1 MHIIGLTDF
10 DESPNTGLQHFLVRR
25 PQARGKFK
33 RISEAHQ
40 ITGNHTEQLVTKT
53 CRYESQCYQNSL
65 PPSQILKLIAFLYT
79 VLGFFFFFLSNL
91 VVIFTNPQNL
101 FSRAYTKE
109 PDLVWGVR
117 HIKDLDLC
125 LESNGRS
132 LKGLSRVLH
141 DQICVLKRSLT
152 TIKGDHCGNSSKR

>member
-1 MHIIGLTDF
+1 MKIKMG
-10 DESPNTGLQHFLVRR
+10 
-25 PQARGKFK
+25 
-33 RISEAHQ
+33 
-40 ITGNHTEQLVTKT
+40 
-53 CRYESQCYQNSL
+53 L
-65 PPSQILKLIAFLYT
+65 PPTQGPGAKDLIFQWLIYVQRNCPRPHSILDSANIYRTSALIELT
-79 VLGFFFFFLSNL
+79 ISSGRD
-91 VVIFTNPQNL
+91 TNQTILHEYISTNQTIMSIIKDKNL

-141 DQICVLKRSLT
+141 D
-152 TIKGDHCGNSSKR
+152 